1 MGHLSIT
8 GQVQNVPINS
18 ESSRLL
24 CWVGTSSMSFY
35 RWGKLTHQ
43 ETSCPRSQ
51 AEAELE
57 SRQSDV
63 RAPLPPAYNHQDLR
77 LNIVLMWVEPTGP
90 FFHAFFS
97 LPSFYCSSNCHINIL
112 PYKIVEKIPLWEN
125 VLSSESFLPASF
137 PLPPP
142 ITVFIL

>member
-1 MGHLSIT
+1 
-8 GQVQNVPINS
+8 
-18 ESSRLL
+18 
-24 CWVGTSSMSFY
+24 MSFY

-90 FFHAFFS
+90 FFHAFFLYLLFIVVVTVTLTYYLIKLLRRSHFGKMCSAVKAFS
-97 LPSFYCSSNCHINIL
+97 LPPSLSPHPSLFLSFKGERAMGVSSKNGQA
-112 PYKIVEKIPLWEN
+112 PLWRD
-125 VLSSESFLPASF
+125 SGGGR
-137 PLPPP
+137 
-142 ITVFIL
+142 

>member
-1 MGHLSIT
+1 M
-8 GQVQNVPINS
+8 
-18 ESSRLL
+18 
-24 CWVGTSSMSFY
+24 
-35 RWGKLTHQ
+35 GKLTHQ
-43 ETSCPRSQ
+43 EPSCPRSQ

-63 RAPLPPAYNHQDLR
+63 SAPLPPAYNHQDLR
-77 LNIVLMWVEPTGP
+77 LNIVYVGRTYWAFLSC
-90 FFHAFFS
+90 FFS

-142 ITVFIL
+142 PSLFLSFKGERAMGVVV

>member
-18 ESSRLL
+18 EFSRLL
-24 CWVGTSSMSFY
+24 CWVGTSSTLFY
-35 RWGKLTHQ
+35 RWGILTHQ

-63 RAPLPPAYNHQDLR
+63 RAPLAPAYNHQDLH
-77 LNIVLMWVEPTGP
+77 LNIVLMWVELTGP
-90 FFHAFFS
+90 FFHAFFLYVLFIVVVTVILTYYLIKLLRRSHFGKMCSAVKAFS
-97 LPSFYCSSNCHINIL
+97 LPPSLSPPFTVY
-112 PYKIVEKIPLWEN
+112 IP
-125 VLSSESFLPASF
+125 
-137 PLPPP
+137 
-142 ITVFIL
+142 